1 MSKNLPSL
9 FLAPLL
15 GAATIATLSACGD
28 EVTEVNE
35 VMQVTQVTG
44 MLVVKKGEALPECGA
59 ENEGSMAY
67 SMDSAAAYYCID
79 EEWTSLQGKDGKDG
93 KDGAD
98 GKDGKD
104 GKDGEDGTDGEDGKD
119 GSDAAGCKMTDN
131 DNGSVT
137 IICGADSSVFYKPLC
152 AGKVYNPDSSF
163 CFVTTIYRKCGGK
176 IYEPETESC
185 AQDTIYRHCKTDE
198 EFDSARKFCQG
209 EGIFPKCGGKIYNAD
224 SLFCANDFL
233 YEKCDGERYNP
244 LIYFCANN
252 QLLKLCEGMDYD
264 PKTQYCSNNQI
275 FEKNAICGGVGYD
288 STYMFCDSRD
298 SSAYKFTTIAPEG
311 SDYSETWM
319 AENLNLVIEKSLFG
333 RSDSTSRKYLGRVYY
348 ADAPLESLCPQGW
361 HLPDST
367 EYATLL
373 SLDIGGKCADQLK
386 AGISIWSYP
395 KDRLQFSLYPTH
407 SRNSE
412 DANSVIYYYFQ
423 ETAALWT
430 SSTRDGNPLLVV
442 IGVDYNLPTV
452 DCIDFISTNDLI
464 DGNFYI
470 TYANVRCV
478 KDK

>member
-9 FLAPLL
+9 LLAPLL
-15 GAATIATLSACGD
+15 GAATITTLSACGD

-35 VMQVTQVTG
+35 TTQVTQVTG

-59 ENEGSMAY
+59 ENEGTMAY

-93 KDGAD
+93 KDGED

-119 GSDAAGCKMTDN
+119 GSDATGCKMTDLG
-131 DNGSVT
+131 DGSVAVT
-137 IICGADSSVFYKPLC
+137 CGKDSYVFTKTRC
-152 AGKVYNPDSSF
+152 GGNTYNPDSSF
-163 CFVTTIYRKCGGK
+163 CHFNTIYPKCGGK
-176 IYEPETESC
+176 TYEPETESC

-264 PKTQYCSNNQI
+264 PKTEYCSNNQV

-319 AENLNLVIEKSLFG
+319 AEDLHYETSGYDPDANLDISWQNNYGGHGIFYTWTTAISV
-333 RSDSTSRKYLGRVYY
+333 
-348 ADAPLESLCPQGW
+348 CPEGW
-361 HLPDST
+361 HLPSKEEYESLIEAANEVTIEKALGLTKVYWTST
-367 EYATLL
+367 EEDDELAYTYSSYL
-373 SLDIGGKCADQLK
+373 SNFLCGEK
-386 AGISIWSYP
+386 S
-395 KDRLQFSLYPTH
+395 
-407 SRNSE
+407 
-412 DANSVIYYYFQ
+412 SVG
-423 ETAALWT
+423 L
-430 SSTRDGNPLLVV
+430 
-442 IGVDYNLPTV
+442 
-452 DCIDFISTNDLI
+452 
-464 DGNFYI
+464 
-470 TYANVRCV
+470 VRCV